1 MVQAWREPVA
11 LRRAT
16 PRRMTDA
23 VQAAPRRRLRWLWA
37 AALVLA
43 VAGVVAA
50 RLRPPEADALRPQ
63 AQPLTRTLQFSAR
76 VQTPQRVD
84 IGATVT
90 GRVAAVPV
98 KEGDTVAAGAV
109 LVRLEDDEARAA
121 LAQAEAALQQ
131 AQARRDSQRVVQ
143 RPAADAALDQANATL
158 ATAERDL
165 ARSKELVAQGFV
177 SAARID
183 EAQRAVDIARAQRDS
198 ARAAAAAQRERGAE
212 TVAADA
218 QLQAAQA
225 AVQVARARLDQG
237 VLRAPAAG
245 RVLLRAVEPGQIVQ
259 PGRALLTLGVD
270 GPVELVALVDERFL
284 GQLQPGQPASVVAD
298 AFPRQP
304 FDATVQRLAPA
315 VDAQRGAVDVRL
327 RLPGAAPTFLR
338 EDMTLSVEVVTGQR
352 DAARVL
358 PLRVLRGASD
368 GDRAEVGI
376 ADDGRVRV
384 RPIKLGLRTLD
395 RVEVLEG
402 LADGELVLA
411 DPGLA
416 EGARV
421 RARLLPEVQAL
432 GARGSVSRDM
442 AGGASPMAGFGR

>member
-1 MVQAWREPVA
+1 MPQASSPHPGA
-11 LRRAT
+11 A
-16 PRRMTDA
+16 
-23 VQAAPRRRLRWLWA
+23 AAPAAESPGRPARRRRRWLLGLALLLAGA
-37 AALVLA
+37 AAV
-43 VAGVVAA
+43 GW
-50 RLRPPEADALRPQ
+50 RQRPVEVDALRAQ

-98 KEGDTVAAGAV
+98 KEGDDVAAAAV

-121 LAQAEAALQQ
+121 LAQAEAGLQQ
-131 AQARRDSQRVVQ
+131 ALARRDSQRAVQ
-143 RPAADAALDQANATL
+143 RPAADAALDQAEATF

-212 TVAADA
+212 AVAAGA

-225 AVQVARARLDQG
+225 AVQVARARLDQA

-284 GQLQPGQPASVVAD
+284 GQLQPGQKASVLAD
-298 AFPRQP
+298 AFPGRP
-304 FDATVQRLAPA
+304 FEAVVQRLAPA

-327 RLPGAAPTFLR
+327 RLPGAAPAFLR

-352 DAARVL
+352 DAARAL
-358 PLRVLRGASD
+358 PLRVLRGAAE
-368 GDRAEVGI
+368 GDRAEVGV
-376 ADDGRVRV
+376 ADEGRVRV
-384 RPIKLGLRTLD
+384 RPVKLGLRTLD
-395 RVEVLEG
+395 RVEVLDG
-402 LADGELVLA
+402 LGDADLVLA
-411 DPGLA
+411 DPALA
-416 EGARV
+416 EGTRV
-421 RARLLPEVQAL
+421 RARLLPDGQA
-432 GARGSVSRDM
+432 GAARGGVSRDT
-442 AGGASPMAGFGR
+442 AGGASPMGNIGR

>member
-1 MVQAWREPVA
+1 MAGMSQPHTAPSSSLR
-11 LRRAT
+11 LRR
-16 PRRMTDA
+16 
-23 VQAAPRRRLRWLWA
+23 WLLPL
-37 AALVLA
+37 ALLLA
-43 VAGVVAA
+43 VAAAVAW
-50 RLRPPEADALRPQ
+50 RMRPPEADVLQ
-63 AQPLTRTLQFSAR
+63 LQTQPLTRTLQFTAR

-90 GRVAAVPV
+90 ARVAAVPV
-98 KEGDTVAAGAV
+98 KEGEAVAAGAT
-109 LVRLEDDEARAA
+109 LVQLEDDEARAA
-121 LAQAEAALQQ
+121 LAQAEAALKQ
-131 AQARRDSQRVVQ
+131 ALARRDSQQAVQ

-198 ARAAAAAQRERGAE
+198 ARAAAAAQRGQGVEV
-212 TVAADA
+212 VAAAA

-225 AVQVARARLDQG
+225 ALQVARARLDQS

-284 GQLQPGQPASVVAD
+284 GQLQPGQEASVLAD
-298 AFPRQP
+298 AFPQQP
-304 FDATVQRLAPA
+304 FRADVQRLAPA
-315 VDAQRGAVDVRL
+315 VDAQRGAIDVRL
-327 RLPGAAPTFLR
+327 RLPGAPPAFLR
-338 EDMTLSVEVVTGQR
+338 EDMTLSVEVVTGAR
-352 DAARVL
+352 AAARVL
-358 PLRVLRGASD
+358 PLRVLRGAAD
-368 GDRAEVGI
+368 GDRAVVGVVE
-376 ADDGRVRV
+376 GGHVRA
-384 RPIKLGLRTLD
+384 RPVKLGLRTLD
-395 RVEVLEG
+395 RAEVLEG
-402 LADGELVLA
+402 LADGDTVLV

-421 RARLLPEVQAL
+421 RVRLLPPGQESG
-432 GARGSVSRDM
+432 GARGGVSRDM
-442 AGGASPMAGFGR
+442 AGGASPMANFGR

>member
-1 MVQAWREPVA
+1 
-11 LRRAT
+11 
-16 PRRMTDA
+16 MTSPPHG
-23 VQAAPRRRLRWLWA
+23 APRRRLRWLLA
-37 AALVLA
+37 AALLLA
-43 VAGVVAA
+43 LGTAA
-50 RLRPPEADALRPQ
+50 ALRLRPVEVDALR
-63 AQPLTRTLQFSAR
+63 AQPHPLTRTLQFSAR

-84 IGATVT
+84 IGATIT

-98 KEGDTVAAGAV
+98 KEGDTVAAGGL
-109 LVRLEDDEARAA
+109 LVQLEDDEARAA
-121 LAQAEAALQQ
+121 LAQAEASLRQAL
-131 AQARRDSQRVVQ
+131 ARRDSQRAVQ

-198 ARAAAAAQRERGAE
+198 ARAAASAQRERGAE
-212 TVAADA
+212 ALAADA
-218 QLQAAQA
+218 QLQSAQA
-225 AVQVARARLDQG
+225 AVQVARARLDQSA
-237 VLRAPAAG
+237 LRAPAAG

-259 PGRALLTLGVD
+259 PGRALLSLGVE

-284 GQLQPGQPASVVAD
+284 GQLQPGQKASVVAD

-327 RLPGAAPTFLR
+327 RLPGAPPAFLR

-358 PLRVLRGASD
+358 PLRVLRGAAE
-368 GDRAEVGI
+368 GDRAEVGV
-376 ADDGRVRV
+376 AEDGRVRV
-384 RPIKLGLRTLD
+384 RPIRLGLRTLD
-395 RVEVLEG
+395 RAEVLEG
-402 LADGELVLA
+402 LGEADLVLA
-411 DPGLA
+411 DPALA
-416 EGARV
+416 EGTRV
-421 RARLLPEVQAL
+421 RTRLLADAQAG
-432 GARGSVSRDM
+432 GARGAVSRDLG
-442 AGGASPMAGFGR
+442 GGASPMSNFGR